1 MSIVSLY
8 TAVSALQAHQ
18 QFLSTVA
25 NNLANVNTVGFKGSR
40 TLFADSLSQTVRPPT
55 QSTATTAGGNGV
67 QIGLG
72 TTVNSIQPVFSQ
84 GALQST
90 GLPADLAIEG
100 GGFFVVRN
108 PVSGTPFYTRAG
120 AFSIDNQGFLTTP
133 TGEIVQGSVTIPAAN
148 GDALDNMQIPAD
160 VAGDP
165 VVSFSI
171 DGAGRVN
178 CLLQSGATAAVG
190 TIALERFRN
199 PEGLLKVGQNKY
211 QATPASGQ
219 IFNSFHTLGTDGLGV
234 TRSGLLE
241 LSNVDLGQ
249 EFSDMIRAQ
258 RGLQANARVITT
270 SDEVIQELVNLKR

>member
-8 TAVSALQAHQ
+8 TAVGALQAHQ

-40 TLFADSLSQTVRPPT
+40 TLFADSISQTVRPPT
-55 QSTATTAGGNGV
+55 QSTPTTAGGNGV
-67 QIGLG
+67 QVGLG
-72 TTVNSIQPVFSQ
+72 TKVVSIQPIFSQ

-100 GGFFVVRN
+100 GGFFVVTN

-120 AFSIDNQGFLTTP
+120 AFSIDNLGNIVTP
-133 TGEIVQGSVTIPAAN
+133 TGEILQGSLTDPAAD
-148 GDALDNMQIPAD
+148 GDALGNMNIPAS

-178 CLLQSGATAAVG
+178 CLLQSGVTSTVG
-190 TIALERFRN
+190 TIALERFNN
-199 PEGLLKVGQNKY
+199 PEALVKVGSNKY
-211 QATPASGQ
+211 QASPASGQ

-234 TRSGLLE
+234 TRSGLIE

-270 SDEVIQELVNLKR
+270 SDEVIQDLVNLKR